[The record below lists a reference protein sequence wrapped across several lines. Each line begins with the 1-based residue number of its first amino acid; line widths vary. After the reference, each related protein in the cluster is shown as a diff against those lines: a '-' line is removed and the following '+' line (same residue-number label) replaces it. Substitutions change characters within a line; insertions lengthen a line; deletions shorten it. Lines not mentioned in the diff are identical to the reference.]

1 MEIRD
6 FPNCFNDILRFQDV
20 DELDDAIIRELK
32 KNSRASNVEIAK
44 SVGLTE
50 GAVRRRIQQL
60 VDSGAIRRFTVELS
74 SGKEIFA
81 VVMAKARGETKKMM
95 AEIAQLNVARDAYE
109 ISGEYD
115 ACIIISGADMDEV
128 DSKIDRIR
136 GCKDVADTKTFMS
149 FRHW

>member
-1 MEIRD
+1 MTD
-6 FPNCFNDILRFQDV
+6 A
-20 DELDDAIIRELK
+20 LDDKILIELK

-44 SVGLTE
+44 AVKLTE

-60 VDSGAIRRFTVELS
+60 IDNGTIKRFTLELS

-81 VVMAKARGETKKMM
+81 VVMVKAKSETKKMM
-95 AEIAQLNVARDAYE
+95 AEIAKLDIARDAYE

-115 ACIIISGADMDEV
+115 ACIIISGADMGEV

-149 FRHW
+149 FRRW